1 MAGLVLAAAGQA
13 IGASIGGTVLG
24 VSSAVIGQAV
34 GAVVGSAIDAYLF
47 APNIRNSQEG
57 PRLQEANV
65 MTSSEGL
72 PITRGTVASKSQAM
86 LSGPPGFLRRW
97 LLSQLPKAVKVAG
110 AV

>member
-1 MAGLVLAAAGQA
+1 
-13 IGASIGGTVLG
+13 

-72 PITRGTVASKSQAM
+72 PITRGY
-86 LSGPPGFLRRW
+86 GRF
-97 LLSQLPKAVKVAG
+97 KVAG
-110 AV
+110 NVIWASRFLEEVVTESTTQGGKGGGGSVTTTTTE